1 MPDRFASEILA
12 FGRRRNRAVLCI
24 DHTEPQGVDKS
35 QSNRHCSTAVSV
47 VGGDPGT
54 AVSGGAAPIRS
65 GSCSPTEPD
74 RPRGLGSGNREAD
87 WFRDGVS
94 LSGWSTRYAPFG
106 SSGASMRVRWVKS
119 SGHVIHVRGE
129 GEQGQGGPNCCMQQ
143 TVLYSTRGVEH
154 VRAAI
159 DL

>member
-47 VGGDPGT
+47 VGGGAGT

-65 GSCSPTEPD
+65 GSVQPD
-74 RPRGLGSGNREAD
+74 RARSSARARKREPGG
-87 WFRDGVS
+87 RLVQG
-94 LSGWSTRYAPFG
+94 
-106 SSGASMRVRWVKS
+106 
-119 SGHVIHVRGE
+119 RGE
-129 GEQGQGGPNCCMQQ
+129 PVWVVDEIRAIRLQWRIDEGEAGE
-143 TVLYSTRGVEH
+143 VERPRDS
-154 VRAAI
+154 RAG
-159 DL
+159 